1 MSTPKRTH
9 AHVTTLT
16 VERPTAAVLRIEAK
30 KILMFGHEPF
40 EDFLDLSPEEQYAL
54 AMRFQDAIDLIS
66 TVGWDP
72 RSPETMAGTYDI
84 PLTDDLVKQLA
95 HRRVDLSASIAD
107 RLSDFEG
114 DKSLPA
120 DVLAELTD
128 DRHAATT
135 LDRIIGSYSP
145 TRARTTS

>member
-9 AHVTTLT
+9 APITTLT
-16 VERPTAAVLRIEAK
+16 VDRPTAAVLRIEAK

-40 EDFLDLSPEEQYAL
+40 EHFLDLSPTDQYVL

-72 RSPETMAGTYDI
+72 AHPEAMANTYDI

-95 HRRVDLSASIAD
+95 HRRVDLGATIRD
-107 RLSDFEG
+107 RLSDFE
-114 DKSLPA
+114 DDEPLPA
-120 DVLAELTD
+120 DTLTELTD

-135 LDRIIGSYSP
+135 LDRIIGTYSVAAAARP
-145 TRARTTS
+145 T

>member
-9 AHVTTLT
+9 APITTLT
-16 VERPTAAVLRIEAK
+16 VDRPTAAVLRIEAK

-40 EDFLDLSPEEQYAL
+40 EDFLDLSPADQYSL
-54 AMRFQDAIDLIS
+54 AMRFQDAITLIS

-72 RSPETMAGTYDI
+72 RSPQAVANTYDI
-84 PLTDDLVKQLA
+84 PLTDDLVKELA
-95 HRRVDLSASIAD
+95 HRRLDLGATITD

-114 DKSLPA
+114 DESLPA

-128 DRHAATT
+128 DRHAAAT
-135 LDRIIGSYSP
+135 LDRIIGSYSA
-145 TRARTTS
+145 TRARTAS

>member
-16 VERPTAAVLRIEAK
+16 VDRPTAAVLRIEAK

-40 EDFLDLSPEEQYAL
+40 EDFLDLSPADQFLL
-54 AMRFQDAIDLIS
+54 AMGFQDAIDLIS

-72 RSPETMAGTYDI
+72 MSPPAMANTYDI
-84 PLTDDLVKQLA
+84 PLTDDLVKELA
-95 HRRVDLSASIAD
+95 NRRVDLGATITD

-114 DKSLPA
+114 DEPLPA

-135 LDRIIGSYSP
+135 LDRIIGTYSVVAAA
-145 TRARTTS
+145 RAT

>member
-9 AHVTTLT
+9 AQSTTLT
-16 VERPTAAVLRIEAK
+16 VDRPTAAVLRIEAK

-40 EDFLDLSPEEQYAL
+40 ENFLDLSPDAQYAL
-54 AMRFQDAIDLIS
+54 AMRFQDTIDLIS
-66 TVGWDP
+66 TVGWNP
-72 RSPETMAGTYDI
+72 RSSQAMANTYDI
-84 PLTDDLVKQLA
+84 SLTDDLVKELA
-95 HRRVDLSASIAD
+95 HRRLDLGASITD

-114 DKSLPA
+114 DESLPT

-135 LDRIIGSYSP
+135 LDRIIGSYSVAAA
-145 TRARTTS
+145 ARTT

>member
-9 AHVTTLT
+9 APITTLT
-16 VERPTAAVLRIEAK
+16 VDRPTAAVLRLEAK

-40 EDFLDLSPEEQYAL
+40 EDFLDLSPADQFSL

-72 RSPETMAGTYDI
+72 MTAEAMAGTYDV

-95 HRRVDLSASIAD
+95 NRRIDLSTTVTD
-107 RLSDFEG
+107 RLSDFDDDEP
-114 DKSLPA
+114 LPA

-128 DRHAATT
+128 DRHAAAT
-135 LDRIIGSYSP
+135 LDRIIGTYSVAVAQ
-145 TRARTTS
+145 RQH